1 MNYEDMSV
9 FELLQ
14 NLWKYWKWKR
24 DGFQWCLLDVYIND
38 NFFQLYAKWQFY
50 LFADFDYIYDNI
62 KRDDQAFNPEDDN
75 NEQNYSDFLCGLLY
89 FRKKWL

>member
-24 DGFQWCLLDVYIND
+24 DGFQWCLLDVHIND
-38 NFFQLYAKWQFY
+38 NFFQLYAK
-50 LFADFDYIYDNI
+50 
-62 KRDDQAFNPEDDN
+62 
-75 NEQNYSDFLCGLLY
+75 
-89 FRKKWL
+89 